1 MSHILVTND
10 FPPKLGGIQSYLY
23 DLWSRLDPSSF
34 EVLTISYPG
43 DYIFDAKQK
52 FAIHRL
58 NEKMLL
64 PTPKIRHAVEKV
76 IRDSQASFVVL
87 DPVLPLGLL
96 GPQLGVPYGVILH
109 GAEITVP
116 ARLPGTKS
124 LLAKVV
130 KNADLV
136 ISAGNYALREA
147 EVVVGEELPE
157 SVVVLP
163 GIDVKRFRVFSDK
176 EKELAREKLFLPS
189 DAFIITSVSR
199 LVPRKGMD
207 VLIEAVADLA
217 KTRQNLFLAIAG
229 VGRDYQR
236 LAKLAIS
243 LKAPVEFLHKVSD
256 EDLPALLGA
265 SDLFAMICRNRWF
278 SLEQE
283 GYGIVFNEAG
293 AAGLASVAGKSGGV
307 PEAVLDEKT
316 GVIVD
321 RPGDVMV
328 AKQALAKLIDDNI
341 LRSEYGKAARFRM
354 EKELDNDILAKTLS
368 DALKKYEN
376 G

>member
-1 MSHILVTND
+1 M
-10 FPPKLGGIQSYLY
+10 
-23 DLWSRLDPSSF
+23 
-34 EVLTISYPG
+34 
-43 DYIFDAKQK
+43 
-52 FAIHRL
+52 
-58 NEKMLL
+58 
-64 PTPKIRHAVEKV
+64 
-76 IRDSQASFVVL
+76 
-87 DPVLPLGLL
+87 
-96 GPQLGVPYGVILH
+96 
-109 GAEITVP
+109 
-116 ARLPGTKS
+116 
-124 LLAKVV
+124 
-130 KNADLV
+130 
-136 ISAGNYALREA
+136 
-147 EVVVGEELPE
+147 
-157 SVVVLP
+157 
-163 GIDVKRFRVFSDK
+163 
-176 EKELAREKLFLPS
+176 
-189 DAFIITSVSR
+189 
-199 LVPRKGMD
+199 
-207 VLIEAVADLA
+207 
-217 KTRQNLFLAIAG
+217 
-229 VGRDYQR
+229 
-236 LAKLAIS
+236 AIS

-256 EDLPALLGA
+256 EDLPTLLGA